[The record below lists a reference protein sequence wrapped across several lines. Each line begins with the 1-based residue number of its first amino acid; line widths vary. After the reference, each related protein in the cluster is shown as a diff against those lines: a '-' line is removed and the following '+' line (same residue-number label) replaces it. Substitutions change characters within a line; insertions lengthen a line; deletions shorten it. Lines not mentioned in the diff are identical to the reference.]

1 VKELSVNRKL
11 SRRTLLAGA
20 GAIGA
25 STAFGVPTIIM
36 AAGPKEKLTMSVG
49 AEHALVYFPFDL
61 AQALGYFER
70 EGLDVELIYM
80 KGGSEAAEALVS
92 GSVDYSGNAIDHA
105 IAAAQRGKSLVMIS
119 DFMNE
124 PGVTLL
130 VRPADKGKFTSFKDM
145 QGKTIGV
152 TSPGSATHVLGVWM
166 AKQAGISRDDIKFVG
181 VGAGATMPAALAGG
195 QVDAAIGNDPF
206 ATQMIREGRAAAW
219 LELYRAADVRKA
231 IGFSSYCFTGALT
244 RGDVIAKNPQRTQ
257 KVVNALVRAQK
268 YMQVHS
274 ADEIAGV
281 LTDEFRGGMSKDAW
295 TPGYVH
301 SHPAYTKNGEIPPDG
316 VRAVI
321 ETNAFFLNNQANV
334 DAAKLYDN
342 RFVDQAKA
350 TVRI

>member
-1 VKELSVNRKL
+1 MNERSTQRNL
-11 SRRTLLAGA
+11 SRRTVLAGVA
-20 GAIGA
+20 ALGA
-25 STAFGVPTIIM
+25 STVFGVPTIVM
-36 AAGPKEKLTMSVG
+36 AADPKEKLTMSVG
-49 AEHALVYFPFDL
+49 GEHALVYFPFDL
-61 AQALGYFER
+61 AQRLGYFDR
-70 EGLDVELIYM
+70 EGLDVDLIYM

-105 IAAAQRGKSLVMIS
+105 IAAAQRGKSLVMVS
-119 DFMNE
+119 DFMDE

-130 VRPADKGKFTSFKDM
+130 VRPQDKGKYTSFKDM

-195 QVDAAIGNDPF
+195 QVDAAMGNDPF

-219 LELYRAADVRKA
+219 IELFHAADVRKA

-268 YMQVHS
+268 YMQIHS
-274 ADEIAGV
+274 ADEISGA
-281 LTDEFRGGMSKDAW
+281 LTDEFRGGIAKDAW

-301 SHPAYTKNGEIPPDG
+301 SAPAYTKNGEIPLEG

-321 ETNAFFLNNQANV
+321 ETNAFFLNN
-334 DAAKLYDN
+334 DAKIDASKIYDN
-342 RFVDQAKA
+342 RFVERAKA
-350 TVRI
+350 TLKA

>member
-1 VKELSVNRKL
+1 MKRLTAQAQFT
-11 SRRTLLAGA
+11 RRDVLAGA
-20 GAIGA
+20 ATFGA
-25 STAFGVPTIIM
+25 STVFGVPTIVI
-36 AAGPKEKLTMSVG
+36 AADPKEKVQMSVG
-49 AEHALVYFPFDL
+49 GEHALVYFPFDL
-61 AQALGYFER
+61 AQRLGYFER

-130 VRPADKGKFTSFKDM
+130 VRPQDKGKYTSFKDM
-145 QGKTIGV
+145 KGKTIGV

-195 QVDAAIGNDPF
+195 QVDAAMGNDPF

-219 LELYRAADVRKA
+219 IELFHAVDVRKA

-268 YMQVHS
+268 YMQIHS
-274 ADEIAGV
+274 ADEISGA
-281 LTDEFRGGMSKDAW
+281 LTDEFRGGLTKDAW
-295 TPGYVH
+295 APGYVH
-301 SHPAYTKNGEIPPDG
+301 SAPAYTKNGEIPPEG

-321 ETNAFFLNNQANV
+321 ETNAFFLSN
-334 DAAKLYDN
+334 DAKIDATKIYDN
-342 RFVDQAKA
+342 RFVDRAKA
-350 TVRI
+350 TVKI

>member
-1 VKELSVNRKL
+1 MQDRSARRKL
-11 SRRTLLAGA
+11 SRRSLLSGVAA
-20 GAIGA
+20 LGA
-25 STAFGVPTIIM
+25 SAVFGAPTIVV
-36 AAGPKEKLTMSVG
+36 AAGPKEKLTMAVG

-61 AQALGYFER
+61 AQQLGYFDR
-70 EGLDVELIYM
+70 EGLEVELIYM

-119 DFMNE
+119 DFMDE

-130 VRPADKGKFTSFKDM
+130 VRPGDKGKYASFKDM

-206 ATQMIREGRAAAW
+206 ATQMIREGRAVSW
-219 LELYRAADVRKA
+219 LELYRTADVKRA
-231 IGFSSYCFTGALT
+231 IGFASYCFTGALT

-274 ADEIAGV
+274 ADEISGV
-281 LTDEFRGGMSKDAW
+281 LTDEFRGGMSKSDW
-295 TPGYVH
+295 TPGYNH
-301 SHPAYTKNGEIPPDG
+301 SRPAYTKNGEIPPEG

-321 ETNAFFLNNQANV
+321 ETNAFFLNNEAKV

-342 RFVDQAKA
+342 RFVDRAKA
-350 TVRI
+350 TVKV